1 MTHLTRQNNNSLLPI
16 LALLA
21 GSGIWGIIWY
31 PYRLLEQSGISGEAS
46 TTIAY
51 FFALLLGLVLFRRNI
66 RFSQIFNG
74 EAHLLL
80 WIGLFAG
87 WANIAYITGIVYGEI
102 MRVLLLFYLAPLWTT
117 IFARILLKERLSLF
131 GYLVIALSLSGAT
144 TILWQPEN
152 PFPLP
157 SSLGDWMGLSGG
169 FMFALVNVLIRKDQ
183 RHNIQL
189 KSIAIWIGIT
199 LVGLVCCQLLT
210 TSFVITDISIS
221 SWLILLGVG
230 FTMFLSSVLLQFG
243 LTYTPANQAIV
254 ILLFELIVAAVTAYF
269 LAKEAMTPLEWAG
282 GLMIISATLFSSK
295 MNRA

>member
-1 MTHLTRQNNNSLLPI
+1 VTLLTKQNDNSPLPI
-16 LALLA
+16 IALLIGA
-21 GSGIWGIIWY
+21 GIWGMIWY
-31 PYRLLEQSGISGEAS
+31 PYRLLEQAGISGEAS
-46 TTIAY
+46 TTISY
-51 FFALLLGLVLFRRNI
+51 FFALLLGLILFRKSI
-66 RFSQIFNG
+66 RFSLIFNG

-87 WANIAYITGIVYGEI
+87 WANIAYIVGIVYGEI

-117 IFARILLKERLSLF
+117 IFARLLLNERLSLH
-131 GYLVIALSLSGAT
+131 GYLVIALSLAGAA

-152 PFPLP
+152 AFPLP
-157 SSLGDWMGLSGG
+157 SSFGDWMGLLGG

-183 RHNIQL
+183 GHNIQL

-199 LVGLVCCQLLT
+199 LVGLVCSQFVN
-210 TSFVITDISIS
+210 TSLVFTEISIG

-230 FTMFLSSVLLQFG
+230 LLMFFSSVVLQFG
-243 LTYTPANQAIV
+243 LTYTPANQAII
-254 ILLFELIVAAVTAYF
+254 ILLFELVVAAITAYF
-269 LAKEAMTPLEWAG
+269 LANEAMTLLEWAG

>member
-1 MTHLTRQNNNSLLPI
+1 MTHLTKQNNNSLLPI

-51 FFALLLGLVLFRRNI
+51 LFALILGLVLFRKSI
-66 RFSQIFNG
+66 RLSLIFNG
-74 EAHLLL
+74 EAHLLF

-87 WANIAYITGIVYGEI
+87 WANIAYIVGIVHGEI

-117 IFARILLKERLSLF
+117 IFARILLNEQLSLY
-131 GYLVIALSLSGAT
+131 GYLVIALSLTGAT
-144 TILWQPEN
+144 SILWQPAN
-152 PFPLP
+152 AFPLP
-157 SSLGDWMGLSGG
+157 SSFGDWMGLLGG

-189 KSIAIWIGIT
+189 KSLAIWIGIT
-199 LVGLVCCQLLT
+199 LVGLVCCQLIST
-210 TSFVITDISIS
+210 PFVITDISIH

-230 FTMFLSSVLLQFG
+230 FIMFLSSVLLQFG
-243 LTYTPANQAIV
+243 LTHTPANQAIV
-254 ILLFELIVAAVTAYF
+254 ILLFELIVAAITAYF
-269 LAKEAMTPLEWAG
+269 LADEALTPLEWAG